1 MIPSL
6 PRPAWLRAATAAYVF
21 AFLTFLF
28 LPLLI
33 VAVFAF
39 NDAPYPAPPWRG
51 FTLDWFLG
59 SSSSGRI
66 GLFGDA
72 ELLGSIGTSCIVA
85 AWVTLLSVLLGTCN
99 AFLLERG
106 RFPGRQTL
114 SVLMLAPLV
123 IPGVILGI
131 SILAFA
137 SRIAEFA
144 DDVFGLE
151 LDFLRPGLPLVVL
164 GQFSFIATIATL
176 TVGARLRR
184 FDRTLEEAALNLG
197 ATKAAVFRTI
207 LLPYLRPALLGSAAI
222 AFLMSF
228 EDFNTTLM
236 LVGSDAPLT
245 VMMYGR
251 MREGASPVLN
261 AVSLFLM
268 IASALLA
275 LTLMRRGTG
284 PAKRAEP
291 AAAGG
296 GAAAGPTPAETP

>member
-6 PRPAWLRAATAAYVF
+6 PRPAWLRAATALYV
-21 AFLTFLF
+21 AGFLAFLF
-28 LPLLI
+28 LPLAV

-51 FTLDWFLG
+51 FTLDWFIG
-59 SSSSGRI
+59 NEAAGRT
-66 GLFGDA
+66 GLFADS
-72 ELLGSIGTSCIVA
+72 ELLGSILTSCVVA
-85 AWVTLLSVLLGTCN
+85 AWVTVLSVALGTVN

-106 RFPGRQTL
+106 RFFGKPLL
-114 SVLMLAPLV
+114 SMLMLAPLV

-131 SILAFA
+131 SIRAFA
-137 SRIAEFA
+137 SRVAELA
-144 DDVFGLE
+144 DDLFGWE

-164 GQFSFIATIATL
+164 GQFSYMATIATL
-176 TVGARLRR
+176 TISARLRR
-184 FDRTLEEAALNLG
+184 FDHTLEEAALNLG
-197 ATKAAVFRTI
+197 ASPAAVLRTI
-207 LLPYLRPALLGSAAI
+207 LLPFLRPALIGSAAI

-236 LVGSDAPLT
+236 LVGADSPLT

-268 IASALLA
+268 AASAALA
-275 LTLMRRGTG
+275 LGVMRR
-284 PAKRAEP
+284 RR
-291 AAAGG
+291 
-296 GAAAGPTPAETP
+296 

>member
-1 MIPSL
+1 VIPSL
-6 PRPAWLRAATAAYVF
+6 PRPAWLRTATGVYVV
-21 AFLTFLF
+21 AFMAFLF
-28 LPLLI
+28 LPLII
-33 VAVFAF
+33 VAVFSF

-59 SSSSGRI
+59 NSSTART
-66 GLFGDA
+66 GLFADS
-72 ELLGSIGTSCIVA
+72 ELLGSIWTSCTVA
-85 AWVTLLSVLLGTCN
+85 IWVTLLSVLLGTSN
-99 AFLLERG
+99 AFLIERG
-106 RFPGRQTL
+106 RFPGKQSL

-144 DDVFGLE
+144 NDTLGLE

-164 GQFSFIATIATL
+164 GQFSYIATIATL
-176 TVGARLRR
+176 TISARLRR

-207 LLPYLRPALLGSAAI
+207 VLPYLRPALLGSAAI
-222 AFLMSF
+222 SFLMSF
-228 EDFNTTLM
+228 SDFNTTLM
-236 LVGSDAPLT
+236 LVGTDAPLT

-251 MREGASPVLN
+251 MREGATPVLN

-268 IASALLA
+268 VASAVLA
-275 LTLMRRGTG
+275 LGFLRRRSQA
-284 PAKRAEP
+284 P
-291 AAAGG
+291 
-296 GAAAGPTPAETP
+296 

>member
-6 PRPAWLRAATAAYVF
+6 PRPLWLRAATAVYLA
-21 AFLTFLF
+21 AFMAFLF
-28 LPLLI
+28 LPLII
-33 VAVFAF
+33 VAVFSF

-59 SSSSGRI
+59 NLGLGRI
-66 GLFGDA
+66 GLFADS
-72 ELLGSIGTSCIVA
+72 ELLGSIWTSCIVA
-85 AWVTLLSVLLGTCN
+85 IWVTLLSVLLGTAN
-99 AFLLERG
+99 AFLIERG
-106 RFPGRQTL
+106 RFPAKQSL

-144 DDVFGLE
+144 DDTLGLE

-164 GQFSFIATIATL
+164 GQFSYIATIATL
-176 TVGARLRR
+176 TISARLRR

-207 LLPYLRPALLGSAAI
+207 VLPYLRPALLGSAAI
-222 AFLMSF
+222 SFLMSF
-228 EDFNTTLM
+228 ADFNTTLM
-236 LVGSDAPLT
+236 LVGTDSPLT

-251 MREGASPVLN
+251 MREGATPVLN

-268 IASALLA
+268 VASALLA
-275 LTLMRRGTG
+275 LAFMRRRSQ
-284 PAKRAEP
+284 AN
-291 AAAGG
+291 
-296 GAAAGPTPAETP
+296 

>member
-6 PRPAWLRAATAAYVF
+6 PRPIWFRAATVAYLI
-21 AFLTFLF
+21 AFLAFLF
-28 LPLLI
+28 LPLAV

-59 SSSSGRI
+59 NAAHGRT
-66 GLFGDA
+66 GLFADG
-72 ELLGSIGTSCIVA
+72 ELLGSIWTSCIVA
-85 AWVTLLSVLLGTCN
+85 VCVTVLSALVGTAN
-99 AFLLERG
+99 AFLIERG
-106 RFPGRQTL
+106 RFRGKQTL
-114 SVLMLAPLV
+114 SILMLAPLV

-137 SRIAEFA
+137 SRIADFA
-144 DDVFGLE
+144 DDAFGWE

-164 GQFSFIATIATL
+164 GQFSYIATIATL
-176 TVGARLRR
+176 TISARLRR

-197 ATKAAVFRTI
+197 ATKMAVLGTI

-222 AFLMSF
+222 SFLMSF
-228 EDFNTTLM
+228 ADFNTTLM
-236 LVGSDAPLT
+236 LVGADTPLT

-251 MREGASPVLN
+251 MREGATPVLN

-268 IASALLA
+268 LASAVLA
-275 LTLMRRGTG
+275 LTLLRRG
-284 PAKRAEP
+284 
-291 AAAGG
+291 GG
-296 GAAAGPTPAETP
+296 RTKPAE